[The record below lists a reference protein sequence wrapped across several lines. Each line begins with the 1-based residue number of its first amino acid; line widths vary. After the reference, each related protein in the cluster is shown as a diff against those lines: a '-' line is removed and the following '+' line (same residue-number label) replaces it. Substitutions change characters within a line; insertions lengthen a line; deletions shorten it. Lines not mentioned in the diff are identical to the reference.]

1 MAIISPKKK
10 AMKTTLPISILKPE
24 TSSDSPSIKSKGARF
39 SSARM
44 QTPRRKTNQGYFPT
58 PRKKLKLLMFHN
70 INTAAMTI
78 NPTSYLS
85 IWASPRC
92 APIHA

>member
-24 TSSDSPSIKSKGARF
+24 TSSDSPSMKSKGARL

-44 QTPRRKTNQGYFPT
+44 QTPRRNTSQRCLPT
-58 PRKKLKLLMFHN
+58 PKKKLKLLMFHS
-70 INTAAMTI
+70 IKTAAMTI
-78 NPTSYLS
+78 RPTS
-85 IWASPRC
+85 
-92 APIHA
+92 